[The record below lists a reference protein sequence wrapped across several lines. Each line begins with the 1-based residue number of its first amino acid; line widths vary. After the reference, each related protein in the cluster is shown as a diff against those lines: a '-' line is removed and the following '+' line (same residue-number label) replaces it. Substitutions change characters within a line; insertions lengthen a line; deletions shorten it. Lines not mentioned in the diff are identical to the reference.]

1 MSQNGLRLRNM
12 IFPFNALPIST
23 EATDFR
29 LNKDE
34 FEFIMNK
41 NKYRDPTSMNNR
53 GVKLSEDTDLLNHES
68 MKRVKEFIISK
79 VLDFKDNVLEIE
91 DKFRMTQ
98 SWATINNKG
107 DSHHEHNHPNTILSC
122 LYYAQ
127 ASSGD
132 FCIKLPQSR
141 IQEGFNFSYKIKQQ
155 NSFNSAIWSCTVKT
169 GDLIIFPGHLNHL
182 SLPSESENPRI
193 MIGSNFFIEGLLG
206 EKENY
211 EQIYI

>member
-1 MSQNGLRLRNM
+1 M

-132 FCIKLPQSR
+132 FQIKTPR
-141 IQEGFNFSYKIKQQ
+141 NGIQEGFNFSYKIKQP
-155 NSFNSAIWSCTVKT
+155 NAFNSAIWSCTVKT
-169 GDLIIFPGHLNHL
+169 GDLIIFPGHLNHY
-182 SLPSESENPRI
+182 SLPNNSDEPRI